1 MTQVEGRHTMQRR
14 MNDIRR
20 SYWRVTL
27 VWVLTLA
34 ALYALQEY
42 FS

>member
-1 MTQVEGRHTMQRR
+1 MTHNNE
-14 MNDIRR
+14 IRR
-20 SYWRVTL
+20 SYWRVVI
-27 VWVLTLA
+27 VWLITLA

>member
-1 MTQVEGRHTMQRR
+1 

-20 SYWRVTL
+20 SYWRVVMVWLVTL
-27 VWVLTLA
+27 I

-42 FS
+42 FT

>member
-1 MTQVEGRHTMQRR
+1 MSTART
-14 MNDIRR
+14 NYIR
-20 SYWRVTL
+20 VVI
-27 VWVLTLA
+27 VWVTVLS